1 MTEDIEEGFLDYV
14 LLYEIVFSYRSSG
27 NLICVHCGEKLS
39 TADFIRGKIILGE
52 SDEMEGYVSH
62 IQCMLDYVIRS
73 DPLIVYGTSNG
84 IISET
89 EIRTELTN
97 RPFESVLLDLQRIYS
112 NKKVGKKRD
121 IKKVNDKCFHYITSV
136 GKVIEARSNHNVDI
150 IEKYLDTLYPDYLY
164 SDYN

>member
-1 MTEDIEEGFLDYV
+1 MIEENEEDFLDYF

-27 NLICVHCGEKLS
+27 NLICCHCGDKLTS
-39 TADFIRGKIILGE
+39 ADFVSNKIVLGDDDN
-52 SDEMEGYVSH
+52 SEGYVSH

-73 DPLIVYGTSNG
+73 DPLIVYGTTNG

-89 EIRTELTN
+89 EIRTKLTN
-97 RPFESVLLDLQRIYS
+97 RPFESVILDLQRIYS
-112 NKKVGKKRD
+112 TKKIGNKRE
-121 IKKVNDKCFHYITSV
+121 IKKANDKCFHYITSV
-136 GKVIEARSNHNVDI
+136 GKVIEARSNHNLDV